1 MTRKC
6 EACGKELAAGAQRF
20 CDEGCRGVFMERLK
34 HGTRSTPGRTVA
46 RRRRKRG
53 R

>member
-1 MTRKC
+1 MAKC
-6 EACGKELAAGAQRF
+6 EACGKELAADAQRF
-20 CDEGCRGVFMERLK
+20 CGAECPGVFMKSLRQ
-34 HGTRSTPGRTVA
+34 GTRSSPGRTTA

>member
-1 MTRKC
+1 MAKC
-6 EACGKELAAGAQRF
+6 DACKTELKIDVERF
-20 CDEGCRGVFMERLK
+20 CGEACRGVFMESLK
-34 HGTRSTPGRTVA
+34 RGTRSTPGRTAA